1 MVARETDVAIA
12 GGGPVGLV
20 TAIRAR
26 HSGLR
31 AAVFDPARPPIDRAC
46 GEGIMPDGAAVLA
59 ANGVP
64 LTRELGRPFRGI
76 RYVADGHEVSGRFSA
91 SPGWGVRRT
100 TLHEALRRRAEE
112 VGVDLHW
119 GTRVEGLTGAGFDTS
134 EGAVSARWLIGADGR
149 SSAVRRWAG
158 LAAKPA
164 RRRRF
169 AARRHFGIEPWTDL
183 IEVHWADG
191 AEAYVTPVSDGE
203 VGVALLWAGRA
214 DRFDGLMQRF
224 PILAERFANAPA
236 RSSDRGSGPLENRST
251 AVTCGNLALVGDAS
265 GSLDAI
271 SGEGLTL
278 GFCQASAVVE
288 AMVAGDLGRYSRA
301 HRRIVRYPAAFTR
314 LLLLMGHKPW
324 LRRRVMASLSRDPSL
339 MSRFL
344 ALRMRPTG
352 PRILGADGLL
362 GLTLAALKA

>member
-26 HSGLR
+26 HNELR
-31 AAVFDPARPPIDRAC
+31 AAVFDPAQPPIDRAC
-46 GEGIMPDGAAVLA
+46 GEGIMPQGAAVLA
-59 ANGVP
+59 DIGVSV
-64 LTRELGRPFRGI
+64 TSKLGRPFFGI
-76 RYVADGHEVSGRFSA
+76 RYLCEGTEVSGRFRGA
-91 SPGWGVRRT
+91 PGWGVRRT
-100 TLHEALRRRAEE
+100 ALHEALGRRAEE
-112 VGVDLHW
+112 EGVELHW
-119 GTRVEGLTGAGFDTS
+119 GVRVEGLTGAGFDTS
-134 EGAVSARWLIGADGR
+134 DGAVSARWLIGADGR
-149 SSAVRRWAG
+149 SSAIRRWAG

-224 PILAERFANAPA
+224 PILAERLANAPA

-251 AVTCGNLALVGDAS
+251 AVTRGNLALVGDAS

-301 HRRIVRYPAAFTR
+301 HRRIVRYPAAFTS

-344 ALRMRPTG
+344 ALRMRPAG
-352 PRILGADGLL
+352 PRILGVDGLL